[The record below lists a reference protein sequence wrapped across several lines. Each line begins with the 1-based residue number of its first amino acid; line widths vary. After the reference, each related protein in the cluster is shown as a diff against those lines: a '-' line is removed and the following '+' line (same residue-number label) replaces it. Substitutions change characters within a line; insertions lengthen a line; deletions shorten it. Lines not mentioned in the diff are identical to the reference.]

1 LPISIK
7 VGCTLCKGGNII
19 IIIIIINFIKKKK
32 LGKGVCL
39 SIMRD
44 SFQLV
49 FANRHN
55 GILVPIIV
63 HHMSENDLKL
73 AHYTQRGFKFVHPLS
88 PEGLHPEGKSSKSL

>member
-1 LPISIK
+1 VTILLLLI
-7 VGCTLCKGGNII
+7 L
-19 IIIIIINFIKKKK
+19 FKKK
-32 LGKGVCL
+32 LGKGVFL
-39 SIMRD
+39 SIMQD